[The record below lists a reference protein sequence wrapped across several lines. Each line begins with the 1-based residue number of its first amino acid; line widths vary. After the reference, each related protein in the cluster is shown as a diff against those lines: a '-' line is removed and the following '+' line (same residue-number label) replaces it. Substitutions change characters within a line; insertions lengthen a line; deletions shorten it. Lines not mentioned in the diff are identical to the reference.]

1 MLNNNIITFIIFAL
15 VIIFLY
21 HVTCNSLKKYI
32 LLAGN
37 ALFYASLA
45 ANWEVI
51 IIFSCEIIFSYYM
64 ALLLARYRNKIFLT
78 LSIIPVVMTLAFTKY
93 NFIASGLFHEH
104 TLKLIIP
111 AGISFYTLKII
122 AYYTEIYDGKIKQ
135 VPLIDYINYI
145 SMFTQILSGPVMRI
159 NEFTQD
165 LTRLEFNY
173 IYAKSGAFLIL
184 AGLFKKLCAAN
195 MITSYV
201 NSIHG
206 NISGVPGLS
215 LWLAAFLYAIEIYA
229 DFSGWSDISN
239 GLMQILGFRETKNF
253 YAPYFSSNIK
263 EFWTRWHISFS
274 SWLRDYIYIP
284 LGGSR
289 CTNLRKFINVIITF
303 LVSGIWHG
311 SGINFLLWGIAHGL
325 GVYFISKKNKFLTF
339 IIVILLWIP
348 FRSIDFNAAIN
359 YYSCMITNF
368 DISLSA
374 ITNTILIFTGDNTCA
389 VYAVILFAEIFIL
402 FLYDLALTRQ
412 KNFSG
417 IFTFIFA
424 VMIILFGRVG
434 ESAFIYAQF

>member
-1 MLNNNIITFIIFAL
+1 MFENIITFISFAL
-15 VIIFLY
+15 IVIFLY
-21 HVTCNSLKKYI
+21 HVTQNSLRKYI
-32 LLAGN
+32 LLIGN
-37 ALFYASLA
+37 ALFYVNISAEYSGAVIFAS
-45 ANWEVI
+45 
-51 IIFSCEIIFSYYM
+51 EIICSYLL
-64 ALLLARYRNKIFLT
+64 ASLLARHKNKIFLA
-78 LSIIPVVMTLAFTKY
+78 LAIIPVVMALGFTKY
-93 NFIASGLFHEH
+93 DFIYSGFFHEN

-122 AYYTEIYDGKIKQ
+122 AYYVEIYDGKINQ
-135 VPLIDYINYI
+135 VSLIDYINYI

-159 NEFTQD
+159 NEFTED
-165 LTRLEFNY
+165 LTRLEFNFTS
-173 IYAKSGAFLIL
+173 AKSGAFLIL
-184 AGLFKKLCAAN
+184 AGLFKKLCVAN
-195 MITSYV
+195 MITNYV
-201 NSIHG
+201 NSVHE

-239 GLMQILGFRETKNF
+239 GLMKILGFRETKNF
-253 YAPYFSSNIK
+253 YAPYFSNNIK

-274 SWLRDYIYIP
+274 FWLRDYIYIP

-289 CTNLRKFINVIITF
+289 CGKLRKFINVMITF

-311 SGINFLLWGIAHGL
+311 SGINFLVWGAAHGL
-325 GVYFISKKNKFLTF
+325 GVYFTRRKNKFLTF

-348 FRSIDFNAAIN
+348 FRAVDFNAAIN
-359 YYSCMITNF
+359 YYSCMVTNF
-368 DISLSA
+368 NISLSA

-389 VYAVILFAEIFIL
+389 VYAVILFCEIFL
-402 FLYDLALTRQ
+402 LLLYDLAMTRQ

>member
-21 HVTCNSLKKYI
+21 HAASHSLKKYI

-37 ALFYASLA
+37 ALFYVSIASSFR
-45 ANWEVI
+45 VI
-51 IIFSCEIIFSYYM
+51 AIFSCEIIFSYCL
-64 ALLLARYRNKIFLT
+64 ASLLARKKNKIFLA
-78 LSIIPVVMTLAFTKY
+78 LAIIPVVLMLAFTKY
-93 NFIASGLFHEH
+93 DFIYSGFFHEN

-122 AYYTEIYDGKIKQ
+122 AYYIEIYNGKIKQ

-159 NEFTQD
+159 NEFTED
-165 LTRLEFNY
+165 LTRLEFDF
-173 IYAKSGAFLIL
+173 ISAKSGAFLIL
-184 AGLFKKLCAAN
+184 AGLFKKLCVAN
-195 MITSYV
+195 MITNYV
-201 NSIHG
+201 NSIHE

-239 GLMQILGFRETKNF
+239 GLMQILGFRETRNF

-289 CTNLRKFINVIITF
+289 CSKARKFVNVLITF

-311 SGINFLLWGIAHGL
+311 AGINFLIWGIAHGL
-325 GVYFISKKNKFLTF
+325 GVYFINRKNKFLTF

-348 FRSIDFNAAIN
+348 FRAVNFTSAIN

-368 DISLSA
+368 DISISA

-389 VYAVILFAEIFIL
+389 VYAVILFAEILLL
-402 FLYDLALTRQ
+402 FLYDLALTKQ
-412 KNFSG
+412 KDFSG

-424 VMIILFGRVG
+424 FMIILFGRVG